1 VAAKLREEGFPD
13 AWAIERGLAG
23 CAEAGLHI
31 SIKVPA
37 KC

>member
-13 AWAIERGLAG
+13 AWAVARGLAG
-23 CAEAGLHI
+23 CAEAGLRI
-31 SIKVPA
+31 AP

>member
-1 VAAKLREEGFPD
+1 VAAKLRELGFAD

-23 CAEAGLHI
+23 CAEAGLRL
-31 SIKVPA
+31 VP

>member
-23 CAEAGLHI
+23 CAEAGLRI
-31 SIKVPA
+31 GIKVPA